1 MTDNNNIAQKCLLI
15 SAHYVLRDWLAQ
27 RLTAIV
33 MVIYTVIL
41 LGFFLTA
48 GSFSYDGWAGLFS
61 HKWFKLV
68 TFVALM
74 SLFFHAWIGVRDIW
88 MDYVK
93 PVGVRLILQVA
104 AILWLLGCAGWA
116 AQILWRV

>member
-15 SAHYVLRDWLAQ
+15 SAHYVLRDWLVQ

-41 LGFFLTA
+41 LGCLLTA
-48 GSFSYDGWAGLFS
+48 GSFSYDGWVGLFS
-61 HKWFKLV
+61 YKWFKLV

-74 SLFFHAWIGVRDIW
+74 SLFLHAWIGVRDIW

-104 AILWLLGCAGWA
+104 AILWLLGCGGWA

>member
-1 MTDNNNIAQKCLLI
+1 MADNNNIVAKRLVI
-15 SAHYVLRDWLAQ
+15 GAHYGLREWLAQ

-41 LGFFLTA
+41 LGCFLTA
-48 GSFSYDGWAGLFS
+48 GSFSYDSWADLFL
-61 HKWFKLV
+61 HQWFKLV

-88 MDYVK
+88 RDYIK
-93 PVGVRLILQVA
+93 PDGVRLILQVA
-104 AILWLLGCAGWA
+104 TILWLVGCAGWA